1 MLFRWGIAGH
11 PILRQPIAMAYNG
24 IVKPSVPQTLKS
36 SAAVTSIYAAMTIAL
51 LSAVATAQQSDP
63 YHACA
68 AEKDSTA
75 RLACFDGVDS
85 ARHPTSSA
93 PSNAPAVSN
102 APAAAPPPGRPADP
116 DIGLDARQARL
127 ERAQRGEPEPAP
139 AQSAVIVA
147 TVVTVIP
154 RTPLISA
161 FELSNGQIWE
171 QAESMRFSAE
181 PQQTVTIR
189 PGLLG
194 AFFLKNAAGDSVRVH
209 RVK

>member
-1 MLFRWGIAGH
+1 
-11 PILRQPIAMAYNG
+11 
-24 IVKPSVPQTLKS
+24 
-36 SAAVTSIYAAMTIAL
+36 MTIAL
-51 LSAVATAQQSDP
+51 LSTVAVAQQSDP

-75 RLACFDGVDS
+75 RLACFDRVDS
-85 ARHPTSSA
+85 ARHPASSA
-93 PSNAPAVSN
+93 PSTAAAVSN
-102 APAAAPPPGRPADP
+102 KPAAAPAASRPPDP

-127 ERAQRGEPEPAP
+127 ERAQRGEPESAP

-189 PGLLG
+189 AGLLG
-194 AFFLKNAAGDSVRVH
+194 AFFLKNAAGVSVRVH
-209 RVK
+209 RLK

>member
-1 MLFRWGIAGH
+1 
-11 PILRQPIAMAYNG
+11 MAYNG
-24 IVKPSVPQTLKS
+24 IVKPSMPKTLKCT
-36 SAAVTSIYAAMTIAL
+36 AAIEAIYAAMTIAL
-51 LSAVATAQQSDP
+51 LSTVAMAQQPDP

-75 RLACFDGVDS
+75 RLACFDRVDS
-85 ARHPTSSA
+85 ARHPASSA
-93 PSNAPAVSN
+93 PSAAAAVSNMPAAAPAVS
-102 APAAAPPPGRPADP
+102 RPADP

-127 ERAQRGEPEPAP
+127 ERAQRGEPEPAA

-171 QAESMRFSAE
+171 QAESMRFSAD

-194 AFFLKNAAGDSVRVH
+194 AFFLKNAAGVSVRVH
-209 RVK
+209 RLK

>member
-1 MLFRWGIAGH
+1 
-11 PILRQPIAMAYNG
+11 MAYNRT
-24 IVKPSVPQTLKS
+24 VKPSLPPMPKTLKS
-36 SAAVTSIYAAMTIAL
+36 TVAIEAIYAAMTIAL
-51 LSAVATAQQSDP
+51 LSTVAMAQQSDP

-75 RLACFDGVDS
+75 RLACFDRVDA
-85 ARHPTSSA
+85 ARHPDSSV
-93 PSNAPAVSN
+93 PSAAPAVSDV
-102 APAAAPPPGRPADP
+102 PAAAPAASGPVVNP
-116 DIGLDARQARL
+116 DVGLDARQARR

-139 AQSAVIVA
+139 AQSGVIVA

-194 AFFLKNAAGDSVRVH
+194 AFFLKNAAGLSVRVH
-209 RVK
+209 RLK

>member
-1 MLFRWGIAGH
+1 
-11 PILRQPIAMAYNG
+11 MAYNG
-24 IVKPSVPQTLKS
+24 IVKPSTPKTLQS
-36 SAAVTSIYAAMTIAL
+36 TAAIRAIYAAMTIAL
-51 LSAVATAQQSDP
+51 LSTGAMAQQSDP

-75 RLACFDGVDS
+75 RLACFDRVDS
-85 ARHPTSSA
+85 ARHPASSA
-93 PSNAPAVSN
+93 PSAAAAVSIM
-102 APAAAPPPGRPADP
+102 PAAAPAASRPAADP
-116 DIGLDARQARL
+116 DIGLDARQARR

-139 AQSAVIVA
+139 AQSALIVA

-194 AFFLKNAAGDSVRVH
+194 AFFLKNAAGVSVRVH
-209 RVK
+209 RLK